1 MQTPHRQFAVA
12 LAVVLLGAA
21 IATGC
26 GSNPNSPTSPQPPG
40 NPVSTGDLAGTV
52 SANHAMP
59 HVAIITAAQL
69 SAGVGITLDISNGLH
84 SHTVILTNAQMGQI
98 VARVRLSVDSSV
110 NPHSNGTDPHGHT
123 VTFN

>member
-12 LAVVLLGAA
+12 LAFVLLGAA

-26 GSNPNSPTSPQPPG
+26 GSNSNTPTSPQSTG
-40 NPVSTGDLAGTV
+40 NPVSTGNLAGTV
-52 SANHAMP
+52 GENHAMP

-69 SAGVGITLDISNGLH
+69 NAGVGITLDISNGLH
-84 SHTVILTNAQMGQI
+84 SHTVILTDAQMGQI
-98 VARVRLSVDSSV
+98 LAKARVSVDSSV
-110 NPHSNGTDPHGHT
+110 NTHANGTDPHRHT

>member
-1 MQTPHRQFAVA
+1 MQTPRRQFAAA
-12 LAVVLLGAA
+12 LTFVLLGAA

-26 GSNPNSPTSPQPPG
+26 GSNPNTPSPPPPG
-40 NPVSTGDLAGTV
+40 NPASTGDVAGTV
-52 SANHAMP
+52 GANHDIP

-84 SHTVILTNAQMGQI
+84 SHTVALTDAEMRQI
-98 VARVRLSVDSSV
+98 AAKVRFSVESSV
-110 NPHSNGTDPHGHT
+110 NPHSGGTQPHGHT

>member
-12 LAVVLLGAA
+12 LAFVLLGAA

-26 GSNPNSPTSPQPPG
+26 GSNPNTPTSPQSTG
-40 NPVSTGDLAGTV
+40 NPVSTGNLAGTV

-84 SHTVILTNAQMGQI
+84 SHTVILTDAQMGQI
-98 VARVRLSVDSSV
+98 VAKVRLSVDSSV